1 MARSFVANFAMWRR
15 VWITL
20 VSGNCELTE
29 NQPMKAKGIAM
40 VLLAALFSQG
50 AAGYTPVKDGVVVR
64 TANGD
69 VRLKVIN
76 DKIIRVS
83 ATPNDSF
90 PDDASLVVLPVTATP
105 VYTVSTSGD
114 NVNIATSEIKAV
126 VSEKTGAVTF
136 FGDLFKAIIAVL
148 IFYFIYRNTYPQAV
162 KCIELYAGFGAVLG
176 HNFPFFLN
184 FKGGKGIACTSGVIL
199 AVCPIAAPICLVLFI
214 LAVAIT
220 RYVSLGSILVVISF
234 LIQAIVFNHMGL
246 LGVSGN
252 YAVEFD
258 ILAACFT
265 AMAIW
270 RHRANIKRLLS
281 GTENKFGQKA
291 K

>member
-1 MARSFVANFAMWRR
+1 M
-15 VWITL
+15 
-20 VSGNCELTE
+20 
-29 NQPMKAKGIAM
+29 
-40 VLLAALFSQG
+40 
-50 AAGYTPVKDGVVVR
+50 
-64 TANGD
+64 
-69 VRLKVIN
+69 
-76 DKIIRVS
+76 
-83 ATPNDSF
+83 
-90 PDDASLVVLPVTATP
+90 
-105 VYTVSTSGD
+105 
-114 NVNIATSEIKAV
+114 
-126 VSEKTGAVTF
+126 
-136 FGDLFKAIIAVL
+136 FKAIIAVL

-214 LAVAIT
+214 LAV
-220 RYVSLGSILVVISF
+220 
-234 LIQAIVFNHMGL
+234 
-246 LGVSGN
+246 SGN